1 MRRPVGTASGVAH
14 DKSIVV
20 AAHDKSIVGAAHAKT
35 GERST
40 PRAGAAVVDRVLASA
55 IGEVGRERRLGQHD
69 NVGNSIEASQGGARR
84 C

>member
-14 DKSIVV
+14 DKSIVG

-35 GERST
+35 GERSA
-40 PRAGAAVVDRVLASA
+40 PRAGAAVADRILASA
-55 IGEVGRERRLGQHD
+55 IGEVGRERRLGQHGS
-69 NVGNSIEASQGGARR
+69 VGNSIEASRGGARR